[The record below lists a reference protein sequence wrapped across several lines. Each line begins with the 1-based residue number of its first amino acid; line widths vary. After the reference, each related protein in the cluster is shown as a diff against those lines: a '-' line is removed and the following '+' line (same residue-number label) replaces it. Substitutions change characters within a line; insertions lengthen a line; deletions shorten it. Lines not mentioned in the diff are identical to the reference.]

1 VLTVKYLKTEEV
13 LADMDSGEDTRES
26 DILLENHVDDLRQ
39 KLIQLPAGS
48 DAQDRAVL
56 LLELG
61 RSLVRLNQMQDAWD
75 AGKEAFET
83 YIQREAW
90 EGAIQALEIMFLSD
104 QPDSLPA
111 LGQAIWLAVTYPVD
125 PELTVAMLQ
134 HVVDETPPDS
144 DGAAVAAAAA
154 HYVADLRMP
163 EGKERENLIFYT
175 NQMLVTVARRHS
187 DVQDQESFSRWFKRL
202 ELDDPAKFLVRLRN
216 VVDVLVQQ
224 NWWFDRDALKAKLP
238 VH

>member
-1 VLTVKYLKTEEV
+1 MKYLKTEEV
-13 LADMDSGEDTRES
+13 LADMDSSEDTRES
-26 DILLENHVDDLRQ
+26 EILLENHAEDLRQ
-39 KLIQLPAGS
+39 KLIELPAGS
-48 DAQDRAVL
+48 DPQDRAAL

-61 RSLVRLNQMQDAWD
+61 RTLVRLNRMTDAWD

-83 YIQREAW
+83 YIQRDAW
-90 EGAIQALEIMFLSD
+90 EGAIQGLEVMFLSD

-134 HVVDETPPDS
+134 HVVDETPADS
-144 DGAAVAAAAA
+144 DGAAVAATVA

-163 EGKERENLIFYT
+163 EGRERDNLIFYT
-175 NQMLVTVARRHS
+175 NQMLATVARRHS
-187 DVQDQESFSRWFKRL
+187 DVQDQEAFSRWFKRL

-224 NWWFDRDALKAKLP
+224 NWWFDREALQARLP
-238 VH
+238 VQ

>member
-1 VLTVKYLKTEEV
+1 VKYLKTDEL

-26 DILLENHVDDLRQ
+26 EILLENHVEDLHQ
-39 KLIQLPAGS
+39 KLIELPAGA
-48 DAQDRAVL
+48 DPQDRAAIQ
-56 LLELG
+56 LELG
-61 RSLVRLNQMQDAWD
+61 RTLVRLNRMQDAWD

-90 EGAIQALEIMFLSD
+90 EGAIQALEVMFLSD

-134 HVVDETPPDS
+134 HVVDETPSDS
-144 DGAAVAAAAA
+144 DGAAVAATVA
-154 HYVADLRMP
+154 HYVADLRAP
-163 EGKERENLIFYT
+163 EGRERDNLIFYT
-175 NQMLVTVARRHS
+175 NQMLATVARRHGE
-187 DVQDQESFSRWFKRL
+187 VQDQEAFSRWFKRM

-224 NWWFDRDALKAKLP
+224 NWWFDREALQAKLP
-238 VH
+238 VQ

>member
-1 VLTVKYLKTEEV
+1 
-13 LADMDSGEDTRES
+13 MDSGEDTRES
-26 DILLENHVDDLRQ
+26 DILLENHVHDLRQ
-39 KLIQLPAGS
+39 KLIELPAGS

-163 EGKERENLIFYT
+163 EGK
-175 NQMLVTVARRHS
+175 
-187 DVQDQESFSRWFKRL
+187 
-202 ELDDPAKFLVRLRN
+202 
-216 VVDVLVQQ
+216 
-224 NWWFDRDALKAKLP
+224 
-238 VH
+238 